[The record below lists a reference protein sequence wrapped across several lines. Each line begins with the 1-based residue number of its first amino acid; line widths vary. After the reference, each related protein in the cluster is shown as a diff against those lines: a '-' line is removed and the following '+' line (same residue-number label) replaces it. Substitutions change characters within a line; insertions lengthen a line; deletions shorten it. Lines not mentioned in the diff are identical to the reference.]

1 MLNIE
6 DFVQRMQL
14 LMDYYNISA
23 SVFADKLTV
32 QRSSLSHL
40 MSGRNK
46 PSLDFVMRIT
56 EAYPEADL
64 YWLLYGKGEFPRIA
78 QSKQEE
84 SPQSQ
89 SQFTDS
95 AKESPQSQFSI
106 ATTNVVIEN
115 ELDLFSSEEEQ
126 TSSQSQPQFSE
137 AAPPIQTATEAE
149 NTPTLQTATATA
161 TENSVIERI
170 VVFYKNGTFKAY
182 NPGQ

>member
-64 YWLLYGKGEFPRIA
+64 YWLLYGKGEFPRISS
-78 QSKQEE
+78 QSQTEE
-84 SPQSQ
+84 NLRFQSQFTETAVNTVVENEPDLFSGEGEIPGFQSQ
-89 SQFTDS
+89 SQFP
-95 AKESPQSQFSI
+95 E
-106 ATTNVVIEN
+106 AT
-115 ELDLFSSEEEQ
+115 
-126 TSSQSQPQFSE
+126 
-137 AAPPIQTATEAE
+137 PPIQTATEPA
-149 NTPTLQTATATA
+149 TSSPLQTE
-161 TENSVIERI
+161 TETVNSIERI
-170 VVFYKNGTFKAY
+170 VIFYKNGTFKNY

>member
-6 DFVQRMQL
+6 DFIRRIQI

-46 PSLDFVMRIT
+46 PSLDFIMRIT

-64 YWLLYGKGEFPRIA
+64 YWLLYGQGEFPKN
-78 QSKQEE
+78 S
-84 SPQSQ
+84 SQSQ
-89 SQFTDS
+89 SQFTGNPQ
-95 AKESPQSQFSI
+95 ESFKSQSQFTA
-106 ATTNVVIEN
+106 ATANTVAEN
-115 ELDLFSSEEEQ
+115 ELDLFSREE
-126 TSSQSQPQFSE
+126 SVQPEFSE
-137 AAPPIQTATEAE
+137 AQQ
-149 NTPTLQTATATA
+149 LQTETT
-161 TENSVIERI
+161 TENLEIERI
-170 VVFYKNGTFKAY
+170 VIFYTNGTFKNY